1 LLWQVGHLPGA
12 SVGFYL
18 VWVKRA
24 VDSDRKRVNSERG
37 NEGNVMKKLV
47 LFIALLVVAA
57 SGYAQE
63 VYKDEK
69 GFEHFDMKDGDSTYV
84 MKKYFFVMLNAGP
97 TRTHSK
103 EEAAQIQEKHL
114 AHISWMAKEGYINLA
129 GPMESQDG
137 FLGILVFNVPDIKR
151 VEELVAMDP
160 AVKAGR
166 LVMKIYPW
174 WTMKGGKL
182 R

>member
-1 LLWQVGHLPGA
+1 LADRNRFSRFLSGLGKMGRADRH
-12 SVGFYL
+12 
-18 VWVKRA
+18 KRA
-24 VDSDRKRVNSERG
+24 KFGESNKGDDMRR
-37 NEGNVMKKLV
+37 LV
-47 LFIALLVVAA
+47 IFIALTAVAA
-57 SGYAQE
+57 AGYAQE

-84 MKKYFFVMLNAGP
+84 MKRYFFVMLNAGP
-97 TRTHSK
+97 TRTQSK

-114 AHISWMAKEGYINLA
+114 AHITWMAKEGYIDLA

>member
-1 LLWQVGHLPGA
+1 M
-12 SVGFYL
+12 
-18 VWVKRA
+18 A
-24 VDSDRKRVNSERG
+24 VAPNRKRVNSMRV

-47 LFIALLVVAA
+47 LFFALAMVAA

-69 GFEHFDMKDGDSTYV
+69 GFEHFDMKEGDSTYV

-97 TRTHSK
+97 TRTQSK

-114 AHISWMAKEGYINLA
+114 AHITWMAKEGYIDLA